1 MGSGGGRKGAARQYN
16 RSKEPRLRWTAELH
30 RSFVRAIDCLGGQ
43 HKATPKF
50 ILQLMDVRGLT
61 ISHVKSHLQ
70 MYRGTRHGIGQKDMQ
85 PQPHLKK
92 HSFCSDEQSPKEFM
106 LCPPIK
112 RAKVGTEGS
121 GKHRCMQGS
130 SDTRS
135 APPAGTRHF
144 IDDCMQLREVSMD
157 RRSAHDAAAAVRAP
171 AAASNLQ
178 ALGFWVQGASEEP
191 FMVHQISKPKAH
203 QLNHM
208 VRKLSCKENHEDRLF
223 TVSSAARD
231 EPTKKCASPLSL
243 AIGQKAANAIS
254 SWPSEGSCVISPSP
268 RSFSDCSGPP
278 GCSFVGQRVNL
289 ELSLSICGS

>member
-70 MYRGTRHGIGQKDMQ
+70 MYRGTRHGIGQKGE

-191 FMVHQISKPKAH
+191 FMNSVAILAVARSSFMMDDDGA
-203 QLNHM
+203 
-208 VRKLSCKENHEDRLF
+208 VRMER
-223 TVSSAARD
+223 T
-231 EPTKKCASPLSL
+231 
-243 AIGQKAANAIS
+243 
-254 SWPSEGSCVISPSP
+254 
-268 RSFSDCSGPP
+268 RS
-278 GCSFVGQRVNL
+278 
-289 ELSLSICGS
+289 